1 MLALM
6 FLMTQVWATTTA
18 DIEVLIKGMVCSF
31 CVQGIEK
38 KFNGEESVEKV
49 KVELEKSTVFLWIVD
64 EKELTD
70 ATITSLVQSAG
81 YNVENIQRNE
91 NPKSND

>member
-6 FLMTQVWATTTA
+6 FLVTQAWATTTA

-38 KFNGEESVEKV
+38 KFNGEESVDKV

-64 EKELTD
+64 EKVLTD
-70 ATITSLVQSAG
+70 ETITSLVESAG
-81 YNVENIQRNE
+81 YNVESIQRNTGL
-91 NPKSND
+91 KAND